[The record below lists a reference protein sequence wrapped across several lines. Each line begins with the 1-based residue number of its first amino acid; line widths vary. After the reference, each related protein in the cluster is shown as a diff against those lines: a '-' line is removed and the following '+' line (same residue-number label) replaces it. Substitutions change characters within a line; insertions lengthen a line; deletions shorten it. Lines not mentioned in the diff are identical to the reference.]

1 MKLRK
6 QQVEVIAARI
16 IDDLIKRESIEAENK
31 DKAKALVKKIIIDDF
46 MVEDKLN
53 DEVRE
58 LLEKISSE
66 MRQGSV
72 EYHKM
77 FRLVK
82 EKLIRERNLIL

>member
-1 MKLRK
+1 MKLRR

-16 IDDLIKRESIEAENK
+16 IDDLIKRESIEADNV
-31 DKAKALVKKIIIDDF
+31 DKAKLLVKKVIIDDF
-46 MVEDKLN
+46 NVEDKLN

>member
-6 QQVEVIAARI
+6 QQIEVIAARI
-16 IDDLIKRESIEAENK
+16 IDDLIKRKSIEAENV
-31 DKAKALVKKIIIDDF
+31 DKAKALVKKVIIDDF
-46 MVEDKLN
+46 IVEDKLN

-82 EKLIRERNLIL
+82 EKLVRERNLIL

>member
-1 MKLRK
+1 MKLRR

-16 IDDLIKRESIEAENK
+16 IDDLIKRKFIEAESL
-31 DKAKALVKKIIIDDF
+31 DKAKVLVKKIIIDDF

>member
-6 QQVEVIAARI
+6 QHIEVIASRI
-16 IDDLIKRESIEAENK
+16 IDELQDKGALEVEDDS
-31 DKAKALVKKIIIDDF
+31 KAKALVRKVIIDDL

-58 LLEKISSE
+58 LLEKVSSE
-66 MRQGSV
+66 VRQGSV

-82 EKLIRERNLIL
+82 EKLVKERNLIL

>member
-6 QQVEVIAARI
+6 QQIEVIAARI
-16 IDDLIKRESIEAENK
+16 IDDLIKRESIEAENV
-31 DKAKALVKKIIIDDF
+31 DKAKALVKKVIIDDF

-82 EKLIRERNLIL
+82 EKLVRERNLIL

>member
-6 QQVEVIAARI
+6 QQIEVIAARI
-16 IDDLIKRESIEAENK
+16 IDDLIKRKSTEIENV
-31 DKAKALVKKIIIDDF
+31 DKVQALVKRVIIDDL

-82 EKLIRERNLIL
+82 EKLVRERNLIL

>member
-6 QQVEVIAARI
+6 QQIEVIAAKI
-16 IDDLIKRESIEAENK
+16 IDDLIKRESIEAENE
-31 DKAKALVKKIIIDDF
+31 DKAKTLVKKVIIDDF
-46 MVEDKLN
+46 NVEDKLN

-82 EKLIRERNLIL
+82 EKLIRERSLIL

>member
-6 QQVEVIAARI
+6 QQVEVIAAKVIDELTKRESIKTENMDKAKELLKRVI
-16 IDDLIKRESIEAENK
+16 IDDL
-31 DKAKALVKKIIIDDF
+31 V
-46 MVEDKLN
+46 VEDKLN
-53 DEVRE
+53 EEVRE
-58 LLEKISSE
+58 LLDRISSE

-82 EKLIRERNLIL
+82 EKLVRERNLIL

>member
-6 QQVEVIAARI
+6 QHIDIIAARI
-16 IDDLIKRESIEAENK
+16 IDELRQKGTLEAE
-31 DKAKALVKKIIIDDF
+31 DESRAKALVRKVITDDL

-53 DEVRE
+53 EEVRE

-66 MRQGSV
+66 IRQGSV

-82 EKLIRERNLIL
+82 DKLIKERNLIL

>member
-6 QQVEVIAARI
+6 QQIEVIAARI
-16 IDDLIKRESIEAENK
+16 IDDLINRKFTEIENE
-31 DKAKALVKKIIIDDF
+31 DKIKALVRKVIIDDL

-82 EKLIRERNLIL
+82 EKLVRERNLIL

>member
-1 MKLRK
+1 MKLRR
-6 QQVEVIAARI
+6 QQVEVMSARI
-16 IDDLIKRESIEAENK
+16 IDELIKRGSVEVDDQ
-31 DKAKALVKKIIIDDF
+31 DKARLLVRKVIIDDLV
-46 MVEDKLN
+46 VEDKLN
-53 DEVRE
+53 EEVRE

-82 EKLIRERNLIL
+82 EKLVRERNLIL

>member
-6 QQVEVIAARI
+6 QHLEVIAGRI
-16 IDDLIKRESIEAENK
+16 IDELVKRESMRIENL
-31 DKAKALVKKIIIDDF
+31 DKAKALLKKVIIDDLV
-46 MVEDKLN
+46 VEDKLN
-53 DEVRE
+53 EEVRE

-82 EKLIRERNLIL
+82 EKLVRERNLIL

>member
-1 MKLRK
+1 MKLRR

-16 IDDLIKRESIEAENK
+16 IDDLIKRESIEADNV
-31 DKAKALVKKIIIDDF
+31 DKAKVLVKKVIIDDF
-46 MVEDKLN
+46 NVEDKLN

>member
-6 QQVEVIAARI
+6 QQIEIIASRI
-16 IDDLIKRESIEAENK
+16 IDELREKGALDVEDES
-31 DKAKALVKKIIIDDF
+31 KAKALVRKVITDDL

-53 DEVRE
+53 EEVRE
-58 LLEKISSE
+58 LLAKVSSE
-66 MRQGSV
+66 LHQGSV

-82 EKLIRERNLIL
+82 EKLVKERNLIL

>member
-6 QQVEVIAARI
+6 QQVEVIAAKV
-16 IDDLIKRESIEAENK
+16 IDEVKKRESINVENV
-31 DKAKALVKKIIIDDF
+31 DKAKALVKRVIIDDLV
-46 MVEDKLN
+46 VEDKLN
-53 DEVRE
+53 EEVRE

-66 MRQGSV
+66 MRQGSI

-82 EKLIRERNLIL
+82 ERLVRERNLIL

>member
-6 QQVEVIAARI
+6 QHVEVIASRI
-16 IDDLIKRESIEAENK
+16 IDDLIARGSIEVDDCNQ
-31 DKAKALVKKIIIDDF
+31 AKLLVNKIITEDLLL
-46 MVEDKLN
+46 EDKLN
-53 DEVRE
+53 EEVRL

-66 MRQGSV
+66 VRQGSI

-82 EKLIRERNLIL
+82 EKLIKERNLIL

>member
-1 MKLRK
+1 MKLRR

-16 IDDLIKRESIEAENK
+16 IDDLIKRESIAAENE
-31 DKAKALVKKIIIDDF
+31 DKAKALVKRVIIDDF

>member
-16 IDDLIKRESIEAENK
+16 IDDLIKRGFIEADSV
-31 DKAKALVKKIIIDDF
+31 DKAKALVRKVIIDDF

>member
-6 QQVEVIAARI
+6 QQIEVIAARI
-16 IDDLIKRESIEAENK
+16 IDDLIKRESIETENI
-31 DKAKALVKKIIIDDF
+31 DKAKAMVKKVIIDDF

-82 EKLIRERNLIL
+82 EKLVRERNLIL

>member
-1 MKLRK
+1 MKLRR

-16 IDDLIKRESIEAENK
+16 IDDLIKWESIEADNV
-31 DKAKALVKKIIIDDF
+31 DKAKSLVKKVIIDDF
-46 MVEDKLN
+46 NVEDKLN

>member
-6 QQVEVIAARI
+6 QQIEVIAARI
-16 IDDLIKRESIEAENK
+16 IDDLIKRESIKAENV
-31 DKAKALVKKIIIDDF
+31 DKAKASVKKVIIDDF

-82 EKLIRERNLIL
+82 EKLVRERNLIL

>member
-6 QQVEVIAARI
+6 QQIEVIAAKI
-16 IDDLIKRESIEAENK
+16 IDDLIKRESIEAENE
-31 DKAKALVKKIIIDDF
+31 DKAKTLVKKVIIDDF
-46 MVEDKLN
+46 NVEDKLN

>member
-6 QQVEVIAARI
+6 QQIEIIAARI
-16 IDDLIKRESIEAENK
+16 IDELRQKGALEVEDES
-31 DKAKALVKKIIIDDF
+31 KAKALVKKVITDDL
-46 MVEDKLN
+46 MVEEKLN

-58 LLEKISSE
+58 LLEKFSSE
-66 MRQGSV
+66 IRQGSV

-82 EKLIRERNLIL
+82 EKLVKEKNLIL

>member
-6 QQVEVIAARI
+6 QQAEVIAAGI
-16 IDDLIKRESIEAENK
+16 IDELVNRGSIEVEDK
-31 DKAKALVKKIIIDDF
+31 DKAKGVVRKVIVDDL
-46 MVEDKLN
+46 MVEDRLN

-82 EKLIRERNLIL
+82 EKLVRERNLIL

>member
-6 QQVEVIAARI
+6 QHIEVISARI
-16 IDDLIKRESIEAENK
+16 IDELRQKGALEVEDEN
-31 DKAKALVKKIIIDDF
+31 KAKALVRKVITDDL

-53 DEVRE
+53 EEVRE
-58 LLEKISSE
+58 LLEKVSSE
-66 MRQGSV
+66 IRQGSI

-82 EKLIRERNLIL
+82 EKLVKEKNLIL

>member
-6 QQVEVIAARI
+6 QQIEVIAARI
-16 IDDLIKRESIEAENK
+16 IDDLIKRESIEADNV
-31 DKAKALVKKIIIDDF
+31 DKAKALVKKVIIDDF

-82 EKLIRERNLIL
+82 EKLVRERNLIL